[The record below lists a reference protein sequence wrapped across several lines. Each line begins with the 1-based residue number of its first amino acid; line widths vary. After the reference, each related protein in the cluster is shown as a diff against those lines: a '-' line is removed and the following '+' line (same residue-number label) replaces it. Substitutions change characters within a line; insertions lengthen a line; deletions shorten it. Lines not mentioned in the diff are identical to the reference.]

1 MNFKYVPDAINKR
14 LSALSSNEEMFLS
27 VAPLYQEALRN
38 AGYSYTLKY
47 NPPDAAQNQKK
58 CHTHKRNIL
67 YFNPPYS
74 QGVRTNVGAK
84 FLKLINKHFPK
95 SNPLSKI
102 INRNTVKMSYRCSP
116 NMAQIISSH
125 NSKLL
130 QNEELSE
137 ERKCNCRRDTV
148 CPLGGQC
155 LEKNVIYQ
163 ATVTPRDDPNQ
174 SETYVGLCSTTFKD
188 RYKNHKST
196 FKHQKKEND
205 TMLASH
211 IWDLKRQNIDYKIT
225 WKILERAK
233 PFSPVSKICNLCTKE
248 KYFIIFEPEK
258 ASLNKKEELNNHCLH
273 KFSQLLDK
281 T

>member
-1 MNFKYVPDAINKR
+1 M
-14 LSALSSNEEMFLS
+14 
-27 VAPLYQEALRN
+27 
-38 AGYSYTLKY
+38 
-47 NPPDAAQNQKK
+47 
-58 CHTHKRNIL
+58 
-67 YFNPPYS
+67 
-74 QGVRTNVGAK
+74 
-84 FLKLINKHFPK
+84 
-95 SNPLSKI
+95 
-102 INRNTVKMSYRCSP
+102 
-116 NMAQIISSH
+116 
-125 NSKLL
+125 
-130 QNEELSE
+130 
-137 ERKCNCRRDTV
+137 
-148 CPLGGQC
+148 
-155 LEKNVIYQ
+155 
-163 ATVTPRDDPNQ
+163 TPRDDPNQ

-211 IWDLKRQNIDYKIT
+211 IWDLKKQNMDYKIT